1 MLVGNGYVPGHA
13 AYALELLRDDPGV
26 RGLFEGRLIHEAGT

>member
-13 AYALELLRDDPGV
+13 DYAMSLLRENDAV
-26 RGLFEGRLIHEAGT
+26 RRLFEGRLVHP